1 MRARARRA
9 AFAFLPL
16 PSAKV
21 KSSAALRSRA
31 LIRPSGTFSRKREK
45 GCSPTRAAL
54 LPRYACPPSQPAAA
68 AAPAPVPAT
77 SHKPQATATMPTPAD
92 RRALTAALP
101 PLPEADARVIE
112 AFIDAIWAESGL
124 AQQSL
129 DSYRRDLEGYA
140 RWRDGAQGGL
150 AGADRAG
157 LFEYLAWRT
166 RHGWSPRSHARL
178 LSALRAFFGHRV
190 RQGQRKGDH
199 TEIGRAACRGRV
211 GHVLW
216 NSGVGSE

>member
-1 MRARARRA
+1 MRI
-9 AFAFLPL
+9 
-16 PSAKV
+16 SDW
-21 KSSAALRSRA
+21 SSDV
-31 LIRPSGTFSRKREK
+31 
-45 GCSPTRAAL
+45 CSSDL
-54 LPRYACPPSQPAAA
+54 
-68 AAPAPVPAT
+68 
-77 SHKPQATATMPTPAD
+77 
-92 RRALTAALP
+92 
-101 PLPEADARVIE
+101 RVIE

-166 RHGWSPRSHARL
+166 RHGWSPRSNARL

-190 RQGQRKGDH
+190 RQGQRKDDQ
-199 TEIGRAACRGRV
+199 IGRASGRGKSVSVRV
-211 GHVLW
+211 DLGGRRIIKKK
-216 NSGVGSE
+216 NNQK

>member
-1 MRARARRA
+1 MRI
-9 AFAFLPL
+9 
-16 PSAKV
+16 SDW
-21 KSSAALRSRA
+21 SSDV
-31 LIRPSGTFSRKREK
+31 
-45 GCSPTRAAL
+45 CSSDLWISTIS
-54 LPRYACPPSQPAAA
+54 C
-68 AAPAPVPAT
+68 
-77 SHKPQATATMPTPAD
+77 
-92 RRALTAALP
+92 
-101 PLPEADARVIE
+101 VIE

-166 RHGWSPRSHARL
+166 RHGWSPRSNSRL

-190 RQGQRKGDH
+190 RQGQRKDDP
-199 TEIGRAACRGRV
+199 TALLEQPKLPRSLPKALAESQVDALLAAPDEIGGANVCT
-211 GHVLW
+211 H
-216 NSGVGSE
+216 